1 MLFIIRER
9 KRKNIKTLKNST
21 CHNFVKVTVCTFV
34 LRKVLKVEAVGMG
47 PENK

>member
-1 MLFIIRER
+1 MMLLVRER

-21 CHNFVKVTVCTFV
+21 CHNFAKVCTFV

>member
-1 MLFIIRER
+1 MMLLIIRER

-21 CHNFVKVTVCTFV
+21 CHNFAKVCTFV

-47 PENK
+47 PDNK

>member
-21 CHNFVKVTVCTFV
+21 CHNFAKVCTFV
-34 LRKVLKVEAVGMG
+34 LRKVLKVEAAGIG
-47 PENK
+47 PDNK

>member
-1 MLFIIRER
+1 MMLLVRER

-21 CHNFVKVTVCTFV
+21 CHNFAKVCTFV
-34 LRKVLKVEAVGMG
+34 LRKVVKVEAVGMG

>member
-1 MLFIIRER
+1 MLLLVRER

-21 CHNFVKVTVCTFV
+21 CHNFAKVCTFV

>member
-1 MLFIIRER
+1 MLLIIRER

-21 CHNFVKVTVCTFV
+21 CHNFAKVCTFV

-47 PENK
+47 PDNK

>member
-21 CHNFVKVTVCTFV
+21 CHNFAKVCTFV
-34 LRKVLKVEAVGMG
+34 FRKVLKVEAVGMG

>member
-21 CHNFVKVTVCTFV
+21 CHNFAKVCTFFS
-34 LRKVLKVEAVGMG
+34 VEAVGMG
-47 PENK
+47 PDNK